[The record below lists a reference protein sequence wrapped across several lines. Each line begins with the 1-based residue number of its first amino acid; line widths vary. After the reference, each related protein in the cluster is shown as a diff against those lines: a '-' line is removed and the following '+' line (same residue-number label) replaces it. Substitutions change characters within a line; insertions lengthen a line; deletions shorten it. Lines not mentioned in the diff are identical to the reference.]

1 MFPTKFVVMDRLDQK
16 GCPVAKVIKVLIVED
31 DLLIADMVEDRLLTD
46 GFTVCGIAINI
57 AEGIALAIQ
66 HKPDVALVD
75 VRLDGG
81 DLGTTL
87 GVELKRLG
95 NIAILYATGNIDLV
109 LVDKTMGEACLKK
122 PYSMDGLAKSIR
134 LVNQLLVSGPV
145 TKPYPEGFIVLKKC
159 L

>member
-1 MFPTKFVVMDRLDQK
+1 
-16 GCPVAKVIKVLIVED
+16 
-31 DLLIADMVEDRLLTD
+31 
-46 GFTVCGIAINI
+46 
-57 AEGIALAIQ
+57 
-66 HKPDVALVD
+66 
-75 VRLDGG
+75 VRLDGD

-95 NIAILYATGNIDLV
+95 DIAILYATGNIDLV

-145 TKPYPEGFIVLKKC
+145 TKPYPEGFIVLKKG